1 MGKVKNYYHDE
12 ICRMAEEDNFPDD
25 IEYQIWNEAEK
36 PKIQTTQKPIKE
48 TNMTD
53 LINRMEE
60 YTQEHCWQYDI
71 RINNLQKDM
80 ELSGLPTTEI
90 EKVRVS
96 DIQIKNITDKSVHK
110 DMIAFI
116 QKHEWLGN
124 ISQYPTHWF
133 CAYYKGL
140 IVGVLILNQPNA
152 FSKLLG
158 EDTPELER
166 LISRGACISWSPKC
180 LASFMIMWSIK
191 WMVKN
196 TKYRLFTAYSDPTAF
211 ELGTVYQAS
220 NFYYLGQKSG
230 AAKRYINPYTG
241 KLVSDRYFRQ
251 KTAYKKYAQ
260 ELGIKWKKDWNHSTG
275 MQWSNVPQDIEKKL
289 RDFSKEKQKLSECH
303 TFPPKHKY
311 AYLLGNNKKETKDL
325 RSIFLGRNKV
335 RPYPKERGV

>member
-124 ISQYPTHWF
+124 I
-133 CAYYKGL
+133 
-140 IVGVLILNQPNA
+140 
-152 FSKLLG
+152 
-158 EDTPELER
+158 
-166 LISRGACISWSPKC
+166 
-180 LASFMIMWSIK
+180 
-191 WMVKN
+191 
-196 TKYRLFTAYSDPTAF
+196 
-211 ELGTVYQAS
+211 
-220 NFYYLGQKSG
+220 
-230 AAKRYINPYTG
+230 
-241 KLVSDRYFRQ
+241 
-251 KTAYKKYAQ
+251 
-260 ELGIKWKKDWNHSTG
+260 
-275 MQWSNVPQDIEKKL
+275 
-289 RDFSKEKQKLSECH
+289 
-303 TFPPKHKY
+303 
-311 AYLLGNNKKETKDL
+311 
-325 RSIFLGRNKV
+325 
-335 RPYPKERGV
+335 